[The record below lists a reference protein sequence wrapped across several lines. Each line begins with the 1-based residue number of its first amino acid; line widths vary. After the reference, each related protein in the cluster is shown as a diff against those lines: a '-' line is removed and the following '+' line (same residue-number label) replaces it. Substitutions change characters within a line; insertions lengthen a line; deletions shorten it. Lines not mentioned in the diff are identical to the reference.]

1 MKPTFLLIYI
11 LFHNQFMSQEP
22 LSITIKNIKHTSAKV
37 FIAVTTKTPNFPDDQ
52 KIVKGFEI
60 DPKGLKEISVIIN
73 DLPHGEYAI
82 TTFQDIDG
90 DKKLSTNFLGA
101 PKEPF
106 GFSNNFKPRFK
117 GPQWSD
123 CSFQYNTKNSKQEIS
138 LIKLF

>member
-1 MKPTFLLIYI
+1 MKLSFILLHI
-11 LFHNQFMSQEP
+11 LFIQHFMSQDP
-22 LSITIKNIKHTSAKV
+22 LSITIKNIKHPSAKV
-37 FIAVTTKTPNFPDDQ
+37 FVAVATKTPKFPDDQ

-60 DPKGLKEISVIIN
+60 DPKGLKEISVKIN
-73 DLPHGEYAI
+73 DLPYGEYAI

-123 CSFQYNTKNSKQEIS
+123 CSFQYNSKSNKQEIS